1 MFCPRCGAENEEGS
15 KYCASCGT
23 ELARKKNAGGE
34 AAPENENPAPGA
46 RASALLGRDRRT
58 RLVTLGT
65 IAAIVVALVAFLALE
80 VSDNEGADVP
90 QDAYTRALDSSCVQ
104 RKGEIAAAQRTALNG
119 GGLAAVS
126 RYADAIVPIA
136 GEWRLELGR
145 GAVPADRSDLVSA
158 LQAALLEVQI
168 EAGALARIARE
179 AGPRRVAKAAAG
191 VDAATANV
199 EEAVDSLGL
208 GRCGELSVAAGRLVR
223 Q

>member
-23 ELARKKNAGGE
+23 ELVRKQKADGE
-34 AAPENENPAPGA
+34 AAPESEN
-46 RASALLGRDRRT
+46 RTLVERVRALLGRDRRT
-58 RLVTLGT
+58 RLISLGT
-65 IAAIVVALVAFLALE
+65 VAAIVVALGAFLALE
-80 VSDNEGADVP
+80 ASDEGADLP
-90 QDAYTRALDSSCVQ
+90 QDAYARALDASCVQ
-104 RKGEIAAAQRTALNG
+104 HKSEIAAAQMTALNG

-126 RYADAIVPIA
+126 RYAGSVVPIT

-145 GAVPADRSDLVSA
+145 GAVPADRSDLVAA

-168 EAGALARIARE
+168 EAGALARVARE
-179 AGPRRVAKAAAG
+179 AGPRRVARAAAG

-199 EEAVDSLGL
+199 EDVVDSLGL
-208 GRCGELSVAAGRLVR
+208 RRCGELSIAAGRLVR

>member
-1 MFCPRCGAENEEGS
+1 MFCPRCGAENEVGS

-23 ELARKKNAGGE
+23 ELPGKEKVAGGATPDGENAGF
-34 AAPENENPAPGA
+34 GA
-46 RASALLGRDRRT
+46 RAGALLGRDRRT

-65 IAAIVVALVAFLALE
+65 VAAVVVAVIAFVALKA
-80 VSDNEGADVP
+80 SDDEGADVP
-90 QDAYTRALDSSCVQ
+90 QDAYTRSLDASCIE
-104 RKGEIAAAQRTALNG
+104 RKGEIAATQRTALNG
-119 GGLAAVS
+119 GGLAAVG

-168 EAGALARIARE
+168 EAGTLARVARE
-179 AGPRRVAKAAAG
+179 GSPPRVAKAAAR

-199 EEAVDSLGL
+199 ESAVDALGL
-208 GRCGELSVAAGRLVR
+208 ERCGELSVAAGRLVR